1 MELRV
6 PIEMTHLSA
15 GGAGSGLVRLAVKK
29 RIIAAG
35 CRLRSFNFRGGGAGL
50 GCVNRTGPRTLNQD
64 HFLCVSR

>member
-35 CRLRSFNFRGGGAGL
+35 CRLRSFNFRGGGG
-50 GCVNRTGPRTLNQD
+50 GRG
-64 HFLCVSR
+64 